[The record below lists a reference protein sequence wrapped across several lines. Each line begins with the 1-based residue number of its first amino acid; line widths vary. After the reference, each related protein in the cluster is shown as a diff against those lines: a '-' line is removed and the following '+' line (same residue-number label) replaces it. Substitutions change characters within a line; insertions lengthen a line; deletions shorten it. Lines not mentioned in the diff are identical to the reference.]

1 MKIKKYDAGGMAIY
15 APFISSRGI
24 PQQPSAGVMS
34 ESKSSEKT
42 AEPNYWDKEF
52 LKIAE
57 ENALPSDFAAGYQE
71 LIEIAQRAQS
81 LSGTSLFGGP
91 EPSMTMSDV
100 LQAKFIA
107 NKWKAGRDAYDKASQ
122 NITSEKAWNEVA
134 TTSTGNIYV
143 YKDNGITTVTP
154 EEFAKNIDDYAGRY
168 LTNSELLAHR
178 HNDIAYHDKW
188 SIDVGGTIGLQTIH
202 KQLLDTIKEFS
213 TTSISEYVK
222 RTGNNVSQSAWKG
235 MQILLGEG
243 PNGYYKVTTKTEMED
258 VNAAIKYLWN
268 AIGEDGRAKL
278 KAETA
283 IQGKNPNKA
292 EDRYELILSMLQMH
306 TDYSQDPSFEK
317 GATEYDPDGDGKSN
331 AKPQLEDDPY
341 LSVIAKG
348 KGIRERLSLTPS
360 TKDPMGTQ
368 VGLKVWGINIG
379 PLVDKNGNIIEQTS
393 LPDALRRGEVFRG
406 RPDNNVTFGNKVL
419 TPEEQKT
426 IVTDENAIVYIVEM
440 PYRETINGVVPDFS
454 MVDVYE
460 KVNKLLKETTNN
472 IQRTELLIQ
481 HGIDPSKLT
490 IDEEGNWSL
499 KTKLFTRVPGYI
511 SEDLT
516 ELTDDNKRFMDPVD
530 ESEGNQ
536 KRKLFN
542 KILKYGIQNPGKNA
556 EAVHST
562 WDWFGGGDWDRGD
575 MHRGYFYVTA
585 PDEWIAALLTGQNKI
600 DKHLLTDIDKRI
612 YMSRAQ
618 QDSPL
623 ITQL

>member
-1 MKIKKYDAGGMAIY
+1 MKIKKYDTGGMAIY

-24 PQQPSAGVMS
+24 PQQPSTGVMS

-122 NITSEKAWNEVA
+122 NLTSEKAWNEVA

-154 EEFAKNIDDYAGRY
+154 EEFAKNIDDYAGKY

-178 HNDIAYHDKW
+178 HDDIAYHDKW
-188 SIDVGGTIGLQTIH
+188 SIDAGGTIGLQTIH

-222 RTGNNVSQSAWKG
+222 RTGNNISQSAWKG

-243 PNGYYKVTTKTEMED
+243 PDGYYKVTTKTEMED
-258 VNAAIKYLWN
+258 VNAAVKYLWN
-268 AIGEDGRAKL
+268 TIGEDGRAKL
-278 KAETA
+278 KAEVA

-292 EDRYELILSMLQMH
+292 DDRYELILSMLQMH

-317 GATEYDPDGDGKSN
+317 GATEYDPDGDGKGT
-331 AKPQLEDDPY
+331 KPQLEDDPY

-360 TKDPMGTQ
+360 VKDPMGTQ

-393 LPDALRRGEVFRG
+393 LPDALKRGEVFRG

-419 TPEEQKT
+419 TSEEQKT
-426 IVTDENAIVYIVEM
+426 IITDENAIVYIVEM

-556 EAVHST
+556 EAIHST

>member
-52 LKIAE
+52 LKMIE

-122 NITSEKAWNEVA
+122 NLTSEKAWNEVA

-143 YKDNGITTVTP
+143 YKDNSITTVTP

-178 HNDIAYHDKW
+178 HDDIAYHDKW
-188 SIDVGGTIGLQTIH
+188 SIDAGGTIGLQTIH

-222 RTGNNVSQSAWKG
+222 RTGNNISQSAWKG

-243 PNGYYKVTTKTEMED
+243 PDGYYNVTTKTEMED
-258 VNAAIKYLWN
+258 VNAAVKYLWN
-268 AIGEDGRAKL
+268 TIGEDGRAKL
-278 KAETA
+278 KAEVA

-292 EDRYELILSMLQMH
+292 DDRYELILSMLQMH
-306 TDYSQDPSFEK
+306 TGYSQDPSFEK
-317 GATEYDPDGDGKSN
+317 GATEYDPDGDGKG

-360 TKDPMGTQ
+360 VKDPMGTQ
-368 VGLKVWGINIG
+368 VELKVWGINIG

-393 LPDALRRGEVFRG
+393 LPDALKRGEVFRG

-419 TPEEQKT
+419 TSEEQKT
-426 IVTDENAIVYIVEM
+426 IITDENAIVYIVEM

-556 EAVHST
+556 EAIHST